1 MLAPHRPVN
10 PLTAVL
16 FRSNHLKIPYARGT
30 VTVQGLSLI
39 WLTSSLGSSTC
50 PEHVIRY
57 LWRNISYRQH
67 NNTNPVTKEPLKPE
81 DLIGLNYSR
90 KTTGEYH
97 DPISFKPFS
106 EHSHIVAIATTGN
119 VYLAESIKGGKD
131 LLDDVKF
138 KKYAHGHV
146 MCGSLTDKFH
156 PREDVITL
164 QNPHGMPPASI
175 PSMSTK
181 TVAQQTNDKQMTK
194 PKPAAVNT
202 VKEKA
207 AVPCRSYILSWS
219 ILSNSGSRERLAV
232 FEWPSRCIFD
242 FHIRRSHCGHE
253 YQITLG

>member
-1 MLAPHRPVN
+1 M
-10 PLTAVL
+10 
-16 FRSNHLKIPYARGT
+16 
-30 VTVQGLSLI
+30 
-39 WLTSSLGSSTC
+39 
-50 PEHVIRY
+50 
-57 LWRNISYRQH
+57 
-67 NNTNPVTKEPLKPE
+67 TKEPLKPE
-81 DLIGLNYSR
+81 ELIKLNYSR

-138 KKYAHGHV
+138 KKYAHEPAVHV
-146 MCGSLTDKFH
+146 SLTDRFH

-175 PSMSTK
+175 PSTSTK
-181 TVAQQTNDKQMTK
+181 TVTQQANDKQVTK
-194 PKPAAVNT
+194 PKPATIST
-202 VKEKA
+202 VKDKA

-219 ILSNSGSRERLAV
+219 ILSNSGSREHLAV

-242 FHIRRSHCGHE
+242 FHIRRSYHE
-253 YQITLG
+253 YEHQITLG

>member
-1 MLAPHRPVN
+1 M
-10 PLTAVL
+10 
-16 FRSNHLKIPYARGT
+16 
-30 VTVQGLSLI
+30 
-39 WLTSSLGSSTC
+39 
-50 PEHVIRY
+50 
-57 LWRNISYRQH
+57 
-67 NNTNPVTKEPLKPE
+67 TKEPLKPE
-81 DLIGLNYSR
+81 DLIELNYSR

-138 KKYAHGHV
+138 KKYARQHFEHP
-146 MCGSLTDKFH
+146 SPTDLFH

-175 PSMSTK
+175 PSTSTK
-181 TVAQQTNDKQMTK
+181 ATTQQVNDGQVTK

-207 AVPCRSYILSWS
+207 AVPCRPSFILSWIIS
-219 ILSNSGSRERLAV
+219 SY
-232 FEWPSRCIFD
+232 P
-242 FHIRRSHCGHE
+242 
-253 YQITLG
+253 TLGNISPYSNGLPGASLTSTSVDPTTNTSTKLLWDEVRLTHNCTIHGCILLTPLPLSHS